1 MRKIYLLLFFC
12 FFLSALNGGNIHY
25 GLTFYSHTVN
35 QDVRTSLNLTPN
47 ESFSFSNGFSL
58 EFDIKFNP
66 GIQTYGYV
74 CRITSGTNSLDV
86 ISNINASKLNFVLID
101 VDKALANVDFKI
113 SLPQNRDDWSKM
125 KIDFRKDKII
135 CSINDKVQTIPY
147 SFKAFDNININFGRN
162 WTKMF
167 YSSDVPPISIKDVA
181 VRNDKKDLL
190 CFWKLDKYVGT
201 KVYDEICN
209 REAAVENG
217 SWDIDK
223 YIRWQKEI
231 SIPITERYAQIAFDS
246 IQDRLFIA
254 TSDSMVFFDMNKLQ
268 VKRIATRKGSPFGAG
283 GSSQMIYDCI
293 NDRLVSYSLLYPDFI
308 FYDFAKNEWS
318 GDKLDQRFAP
328 AHHHNRFVDMENK
341 QLVTFGGYGYQSYKA
356 WLSTHSLDGGVWDIK
371 NMSKHI
377 APRYLSAL
385 GYLGKGKFLLL
396 GGYGS
401 ISGKQEE
408 SPKNFYDL
416 YRMDVREQTCEKLFD
431 LTFPKVPVAFSNSM
445 IVDEDRIYALAYDNN
460 RFHSLLNL
468 CEVNL
473 TDGSVSVIADSIPY
487 NFLDMESFCDLVLDK
502 EKSILYAILMQKKQS
517 EVYNVDI
524 YSLSYPP
531 LKVSDVVQKYA
542 LEKNEKK
549 SFGFVFGFAVVVAL
563 SVIIFLYVSRKRRK
577 RVLPATGQTIP
588 LHSGGDIVKTPVI
601 ELKNPVSTVKLL
613 GGFQV
618 FDKDGEDITDNFT
631 PIVKYIFLYILLS
644 TVKDGKKI
652 TSEKL
657 DETFW
662 FEMDK
667 ASASNNRSV
676 NVRKLRLLLE
686 KVGDINVVNKTSY
699 WFVEM
704 GDGIICDYKDVML
717 LLKKTQEEKKI
728 GIDVLNAILDIAQNG
743 TLLPNLNA
751 EWADGYKSEYSTLLM
766 EVLLKSVS
774 LPEVESDLNLQVKI
788 ANIMLLH
795 DNVDEE
801 AVRIKCRALFLLGQK
816 GASKQ
821 CFNKFTQDYLRLLN
835 TAPGVSYEEVIA
847 E

>member
-1 MRKIYLLLFFC
+1 M
-12 FFLSALNGGNIHY
+12 
-25 GLTFYSHTVN
+25 
-35 QDVRTSLNLTPN
+35 
-47 ESFSFSNGFSL
+47 
-58 EFDIKFNP
+58 
-66 GIQTYGYV
+66 
-74 CRITSGTNSLDV
+74 

-147 SFKAFDNININFGRN
+147 SFKTFDGVNINFGRN
-162 WTKMF
+162 WTEMF

-181 VRNDKKDLL
+181 VRNEKNDLF

-209 REAAVENG
+209 REAVVENG
-217 SWDIDK
+217 SWDVDK

-254 TSDSMVFFDMNKLQ
+254 TSDSMVFFDMNKFQ
-268 VKRIATRKGSPFGAG
+268 IKRIATRKGSPFGAG
-283 GSSQMIYDCI
+283 GSSQMIYDYI
-293 NDRLVSYSLLYPDFI
+293 NDRLISYSLLYPDFI
-308 FYDFAKNEWS
+308 YYDFAKNEWS

-328 AHHHNRFVDMENK
+328 AHHHNRFIDMENK
-341 QLVTFGGYGYQSYKA
+341 QLVTFGGYGYQFYKA
-356 WLSTHSLDGGVWDIK
+356 WLSTHSLDGGAWNIK
-371 NMSKHI
+371 NMSKYI

-385 GYLGKGKFLLL
+385 GYLGDGKFLLL

-416 YRMDVREQTCEKLFD
+416 YRMDARKQTCEKLFD

-445 IVDEDRIYALAYDNN
+445 IVDGDRIYALAYDNN
-460 RFHSLLNL
+460 RFHTLLNL

-473 TDGSVSVIADSIPY
+473 TDGSVAVIADSIPY
-487 NFLDMESFCDLVLDK
+487 NFLDMESFCDLILDK
-502 EKSILYAILMQKKQS
+502 QKSILYAILMQKGQS
-517 EVYNVDI
+517 EIYNVDI

-531 LKVSDVVQKYA
+531 LKVSDVTQEFV
-542 LEKNEKK
+542 NEKK
-549 SFGFVFGFAVVVAL
+549 HKKNFGLLLGLIVVVS
-563 SVIIFLYVSRKRRK
+563 SVFIFFYVSRKRRK
-577 RVLPATGQTIP
+577 KTLPDTGQVISS
-588 LHSGGDIVKTPVI
+588 HSGGDTVKAPVI

-618 FDKDGEDITDNFT
+618 FDKEGEDITDSFT
-631 PIVKYIFLYILLS
+631 PIVKSLFLYLLLS
-644 TVKDGKKI
+644 TVKNGKKI

-676 NVRKLRLLLE
+676 NVRKLRLLLG

-704 GDGIICDYKDVML
+704 GSGIICDYKDIML
-717 LLKKTQEEKKI
+717 LLKKIQEERKI
-728 GIDVLNAILDIAQNG
+728 SIDVLNAILDIAQNG
-743 TLLPNLNA
+743 ILLPNLNA

-766 EVLLKSVS
+766 EVLIKSVS

-795 DNVDEE
+795 DSVDEE

-821 CFNKFTQDYLRLLN
+821 CFNKFAQDYRRLLN
-835 TAPGVSYEEVIA
+835 AAPGVSYEDIIA